1 MGFLTISQDSVV
13 RVLYMKGPV
22 PGKLSTCLRSPLYLS
37 RAFLLVMTFQPPASE
52 ARKVYESLGSESFIT
67 TV

>member
-1 MGFLTISQDSVV
+1 
-13 RVLYMKGPV
+13 
-22 PGKLSTCLRSPLYLS
+22 
-37 RAFLLVMTFQPPASE
+37 MTFQPPPSE